1 MLVLARVPL
10 VKSTN
15 FEVSDRIS
23 PNVFV
28 ECFRRP
34 RTLRA
39 ERRVA
44 LLRFARKQGWVQGL
58 MRLTLS
64 LRSYTQFVELP
75 FHSGFVGRSPATLE
89 KRIHIDSVRP
99 I

>member
-1 MLVLARVPL
+1 MLVLARL
-10 VKSTN
+10 ALAKNTN
-15 FEVSDRIS
+15 FEMCDRIS
-23 PNVFV
+23 PNVFA

-64 LRSYTQFVELP
+64 LRSYTHFVESTL
-75 FHSGFVGRSPATLE
+75 HSGFVELSPATLE
-89 KRIHIDSVRP
+89 ERIHIDSGRP

>member
-1 MLVLARVPL
+1 MEIIRAGIGKTFTSEEYKL
-10 VKSTN
+10 
-15 FEVSDRIS
+15 
-23 PNVFV
+23 
-28 ECFRRP
+28 
-34 RTLRA
+34 RT
-39 ERRVA
+39 
-44 LLRFARKQGWVQGL
+44 ARKQGGVHSL
-58 MRLTLS
+58 MRFTPL

>member
-1 MLVLARVPL
+1 MLVLARL
-10 VKSTN
+10 ALANNTN
-15 FEVSDRIS
+15 YKVSDRIS

-64 LRSYTQFVELP
+64 LRSYTHFVELP

>member
-1 MLVLARVPL
+1 MEIVGAGVG
-10 VKSTN
+10 KSSTGKEYK
-15 FEVSDRIS
+15 FRSER
-23 PNVFV
+23 PHFAK
-28 ECFRRP
+28 CFRRL

-44 LLRFARKQGWVQGL
+44 VLRFARKQGWVQGL

-64 LRSYTQFVELP
+64 LRSYTHFVELP

>member
-1 MLVLARVPL
+1 MLVLARL
-10 VKSTN
+10 SLAKNTN
-15 FEVSDRIS
+15 YEVSDRIS
-23 PNVFV
+23 QNVFA

-44 LLRFARKQGWVQGL
+44 VLRFARKQGWVQGL

-64 LRSYTQFVELP
+64 LRSYTHFVELP